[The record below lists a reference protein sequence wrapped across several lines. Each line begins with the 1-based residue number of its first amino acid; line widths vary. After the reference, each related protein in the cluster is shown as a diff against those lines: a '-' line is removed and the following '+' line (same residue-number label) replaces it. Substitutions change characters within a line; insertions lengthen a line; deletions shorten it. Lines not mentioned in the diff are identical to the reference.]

1 MGWRMGFENGWFCKK
16 LSFYWRSWFYMHMIQ
31 NMAWSRKG
39 EQANA
44 RVPAQRGTSLTI
56 FGATYHWGLI
66 SLSVRLSSTSK
77 KRNNPRLTNLYS
89 SNQNGTKSQHYLNFI
104 LSILD
109 ELDKHDKQGC
119 NLVMD
124 NKPICHSNDLKE
136 IVSKRGYH
144 YVYLSPYPP
153 FLNSIE
159 EYCSKL
165 KVSLL
170 QKSLQKWRNG
180 TL

>member
-1 MGWRMGFENGWFCKK
+1 
-16 LSFYWRSWFYMHMIQ
+16 
-31 NMAWSRKG
+31 
-39 EQANA
+39 
-44 RVPAQRGTSLTI
+44 
-56 FGATYHWGLI
+56 
-66 SLSVRLSSTSK
+66 
-77 KRNNPRLTNLYS
+77 
-89 SNQNGTKSQHYLNFI
+89 
-104 LSILD
+104 
-109 ELDKHDKQGC
+109 
-119 NLVMD
+119 MD

-180 TL
+180 TLQSNRSRQNNFILRLFWLNRVFSFIYSFLSRKNNKLVKYRIMKQKKIFTSASQLFYLIRQNEKITVSQSQFQTGNPVLFLVTMRHQNKNPQIYKKWINYFSNIVIL